1 MTQVSKIDVALRHQN
16 MHLFIA
22 GSECAELSLVQSRVW
37 IGMAL
42 DRCVGAIDVAS
53 EAEQGEQQDGVDEG
67 LR

>member
-1 MTQVSKIDVALRHQN
+1 MFCDVAALVGGLVDESA
-16 MHLFIA
+16 LFIA

-37 IGMAL
+37 MGMAL

>member
-1 MTQVSKIDVALRHQN
+1 

-37 IGMAL
+37 MGMAL
-42 DRCVGAIDVAS
+42 DRSVGAIDVAC

>member
-1 MTQVSKIDVALRHQN
+1 MTQVSKIDIALRHQN

-37 IGMAL
+37 MGMAL